1 MEIDN
6 SILNSILIHFQVS
19 KGINSIIDNKDRA
32 SSQSKIFDHNRGL
45 KVRKFQN
52 EFIKSSF
59 LPKYE
64 PNIVRISVLYC
75 AILQVRNPYKFWF
88 IFWEK

>member
-64 PNIVRISVLYC
+64 QKIVRISAMFSV
-75 AILQVRNPYKFWF
+75 AQNRAEILT
-88 IFWEK
+88 ICGS